1 MPTVLDTQYTEAPPA
16 QELRLSDYL
25 ATLLG
30 SWRLIALITA
40 AALVIGVI
48 YAVIAKPVYRADAMI
63 QVEDSK
69 GADANANQTS
79 LGSIASIF
87 DSKSSTAAEIELIR
101 SRLVVEEAVRTLHLD
116 MAARPRT
123 FPLVGGWL
131 AGRYA
136 GTVPAPA
143 RFGLPQ
149 YAWGGE
155 SITMSVFD
163 TPSRYY
169 NKPFILTIT
178 GERAFTLR
186 DPDGNPVLN
195 GNVGEEVGGNSAL
208 GPVRVRIDQIAGRP
222 GSEFELVRA
231 STLATVERVQ
241 RQLAVGETSL
251 QSGIIRAGLEGPDAK
266 LTADIVNTIARQFV
280 QQDIGRRS
288 AEAEHTLAFL
298 DQQLPVLRK
307 ELDQAEERYN
317 SYRNRTGTVNLD
329 EESRLLLQQVVDNK
343 TRLATLQAQR
353 AEMMTRYTDTNPAI
367 VAINAQIAA
376 LVQQQGALRRSVSVL
391 PDTEQ
396 TVLRLMRDVRVDT
409 ELYTSLLNN
418 AQQLRV
424 IKAGQ
429 VGSVRVVD
437 FAAPADEPVR
447 PQRVMLV
454 LISGGL
460 GMLAAIVLVF
470 VRKALYGG
478 VEHPEDIERLLGVPV
493 CAVVPRSRVQA
504 RLQRDIR
511 AGRGAGTPRLLAASA
526 PDDVAIEGVRSLRTT
541 LQYAL
546 RDARNN
552 VVMLTGSRQDA
563 GKSFLSVNLAA
574 LVASGHRRV
583 LVIDGDMRRGAV
595 HMHFGLHHQPGL
607 SDALAGMDFDAAV
620 IRDVLPG
627 LDVLPRGSLPE
638 DPAELL
644 MSERFRAML
653 DHFATRYDMVILD
666 TPPVL
671 AVTDATL
678 LGRHAAT
685 TLLVVRHGRHPA
697 AEIGEAARRLANG
710 GVALQGVLLTDV
722 PRPPLQLGTP
732 YGAYYGAQAQAKQG

>member
-25 ATLLG
+25 ATLLA
-30 SWRLIALITA
+30 SWRLIALVTA
-40 AALVIGVI
+40 VALVLGAI

-69 GADANANQTS
+69 GADANANQNS

-131 AGRYA
+131 AGRHT
-136 GTVPAPA
+136 GTAPAPA

-163 TPSRYY
+163 TPAKYY

-178 GERAFTLR
+178 GERAFALR
-186 DPDGNPVLN
+186 DPDGNAVLN
-195 GNVGEEVGGNSAL
+195 GKVGEEVGGNSAL
-208 GPVRVRIDQIAGRP
+208 GPVRVRIDQLAGRP
-222 GSEFELVRA
+222 GTEFELLRA

-251 QSGIIRAGLEGPDAK
+251 QSGIIRASLEGADAK

-343 TRLATLQAQR
+343 TRLTTLQAQR

-367 VAINAQIAA
+367 VAINAQIDA
-376 LVQQQGALRRSVSVL
+376 LTQQQAVLRRSVSVL

-437 FAAPADEPVR
+437 FAEPADEPVR
-447 PQRVMLV
+447 PQRLMLV
-454 LISGGL
+454 LIGGGL
-460 GMLAAIVLVF
+460 GMLAAVVLVF

-511 AGRGAGTPRLLAASA
+511 AGRGAQGTPRLLAASA

-541 LQYAL
+541 LQFAL

-574 LVASGHRRV
+574 LVASGQRRV

-595 HMHFGLHHQPGL
+595 HAYFGLRHQPGL
-607 SDALAGMDFDAAV
+607 SDALSGMDFDAAV
-620 IRDVLPG
+620 VRDVLPG

-644 MSERFRAML
+644 MSERFRTML

-697 AEIGEAARRLANG
+697 AEIGEAARRLASG

-732 YGAYYGAQAQAKQG
+732 YAAYYGAEAETK